1 MATSAPL
8 LIRPAEPR
16 DCGSIVTLIRE
27 LAHYENLETHAVA
40 TPEDLDRHLFGP
52 RPFAEA
58 MIVEIGGEA
67 VGYALFYHTFSS
79 FRGQPGLYLEDVF
92 VRPEY
97 RGRGAGKAM
106 LARVAKLAV
115 ERGCGRLEWVVLDW
129 NEPSIGFYRSLGAVP
144 MDEWTG
150 YRIADASL
158 ARLASFAT
166 EAADL

>member
-1 MATSAPL
+1 M
-8 LIRPAEPR
+8 
-16 DCGSIVTLIRE
+16 TLIRE
-27 LAHYENLETHAVA
+27 LAHYENLEAHAVA
-40 TPEDLDRHLFGP
+40 TPEDLHRHLFGP

-58 MIVEIGGEA
+58 IIVEIGGEA

-92 VRPEY
+92 VRTEY

-106 LARVAKLAV
+106 LAHVAKLAV

-129 NEPSIGFYRSLGAVP
+129 NEPSIGFYRSLGAMP

-150 YRIADASL
+150 YRIVDAPL
-158 ARLASFAT
+158 VRLASFAT